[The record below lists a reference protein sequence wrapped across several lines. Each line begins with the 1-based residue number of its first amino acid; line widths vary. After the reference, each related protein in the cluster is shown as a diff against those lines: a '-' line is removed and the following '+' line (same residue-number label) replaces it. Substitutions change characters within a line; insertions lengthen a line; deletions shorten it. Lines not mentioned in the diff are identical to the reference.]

1 LRSTRRGRH
10 SGLRRRPRTGLLV
23 GSVAAVAAVA
33 AAVALPLAAS
43 GGPVGQSPHDST
55 LVTTSTI
62 GQAGSSAVTGGAHG
76 ATTGTGSG
84 ANLPSAPPGFAN
96 QLDSIYGQIYAAI
109 TTLGVPTTGQG
120 AVGGIPSKDAFS
132 QTVHRLDAKDLS
144 VLYAGTTKNSGWPS
158 LAPTLNQ
165 LDFDAVADRGK
176 AASAFSSPSSPTPSS
191 PTTTSSAPASASAGP
206 QSHALV
212 AAAASASTNFPPTS
226 PTGPFPQPPGPYSP
240 SSPVAPTNLDP
251 VICPAPAPG
260 PDLGAAAAY
269 SAQVSFDVIDETVN
283 GLPSKLGVIIAG
295 VTAEFPD
302 PARIALTVVADA
314 DNILLDT
321 MNYLNAANGDCGV
334 VQADQLS
341 SNIDNTTLNTYAL
354 MTLMEAT
361 LDDVESSVNTVSG
374 QVHVVQQSMDDQLQL
389 TIDQDLAA
397 AATSTPDLALELPAS
412 VGGNLD
418 STPIGVQETVT
429 AAVQKIGAAGE
440 AENPAATQY
449 LAMANAALAA
459 GNDKQ
464 AYADY
469 HTAYLE
475 AVQ

>member
-1 LRSTRRGRH
+1 M
-10 SGLRRRPRTGLLV
+10 GL
-23 GSVAAVAAVA
+23 VAVIGVAV
-33 AAVALPLAAS
+33 AVALPLAAG
-43 GGPVGQSPHDST
+43 GGPVGPSRSHGTRAS
-55 LVTTSTI
+55 TSTT
-62 GQAGSSAVTGGAHG
+62 AHTGSSG
-76 ATTGTGSG
+76 ATGAGQGAAAGTGSG
-84 ANLPSAPPGFAN
+84 SSLATAPPGFAN
-96 QLDSIYGQIYAAI
+96 QLVSIYGQIYAAI

-120 AVGGIPSKDAFS
+120 AVGGLPSKVAFGR
-132 QTVHRLDAKDLS
+132 TVHRLSPKDLS
-144 VLYAGTTKNSGWPS
+144 VLYAGTTTNSGWPS

-165 LDFDAVADRGK
+165 LDVDAVADRGK
-176 AASAFSSPSSPTPSS
+176 GAAAFSSSSSSSSSSASPATPAT
-191 PTTTSSAPASASAGP
+191 PTTASSAPASASAGAR
-206 QSHALV
+206 SDALT
-212 AAAASASTNFPPTS
+212 AGAAASTFPPAS
-226 PTGPFPQPPGPYSP
+226 PTGPFPQPPAPYNP
-240 SSPVAPTNLDP
+240 TSPVAPANLDP
-251 VICPAPAPG
+251 AVCPAPAPG
-260 PDLGAAAAY
+260 PDLGAAASY
-269 SAQVSFDVIDETVN
+269 SAQVSADVIDETVN

-295 VTAEFPD
+295 VPAEFPD

-321 MNYLNAANGDCGV
+321 MNYLNNVNNDCGA

-354 MTLMEAT
+354 MKLMEAT
-361 LDDVESSVNTVSG
+361 LDDVENSVNTISG

-397 AATSTPDLALELPAS
+397 PATSTPDLALELPAS

-449 LAMANAALAA
+449 LAMANAALQS

-464 AYADY
+464 AYADF